1 MTDTTDQL
9 RDAFERTEY
18 PVDSVGENR
27 GLTQVHLRTDDPHG
41 DELQA
46 IAEDAIGDAL
56 LGVDVSVEEVGDEVG
71 TVVSVRHR

>member
-1 MTDTTDQL
+1 MTDSTDQL
-9 RDAFERTEY
+9 REAFEQTDY

-27 GLTQVHLRTDDPHG
+27 GLTQVHLRTDEPQG
-41 DELQA
+41 DELRS